1 MSNHA
6 APTLAIAALL
16 AFATPATAEARADP
30 GLDVRVLI
38 DVSGSMKRND
48 RANLRVPALRLLT
61 GLLPDGAHAGVWI
74 FGDRAVELLAPRRVD
89 TAWKRAA
96 NAAAAKVHSRDQHTD
111 IEAALLEATEDW
123 TGASPPGRRELI
135 VLTDGIVDV
144 AAGSEE
150 SRASRGRLIE
160 VQLPRL
166 RQLKARVHTL
176 ALSPEADAG
185 LMERLSAASGGYH
198 EAVAHAGGIERAF
211 LRIFE
216 ASATPDSL
224 PIVENR
230 FEVDASVTELTL
242 VVFRAADSS
251 PTRIIE
257 PDGRALG
264 WERLSEDVRW
274 DHEDGFDLITVTGPA
289 AGTWRIDA
297 DPDPANRALII
308 TDLQLKVGK
317 MPKLIEPGRPAA
329 VSLELIDGGRLIDSP
344 AILGRTTFGA
354 SLGGRPG
361 ASVKIAVA
369 PTDVPGRFLA
379 SIPALTEEG
388 IYELRVTA
396 SAPTFARDLRQVM
409 TVGASAP
416 DAADGSGAAPADGR
430 DPVGQAQSGAT
441 TSRNASPAA
450 GASGDGPVAVHADA
464 VRPTKGDPHA
474 TTAAPPPPVTTAAV
488 AANEERPG
496 DQNDGVTQDP
506 RADPAAGSADTPANL
521 EGLKDIATVAGFNL
535 LLAGIG
541 FYFHRRWR
549 NRPGVAPALEAL

>member
-6 APTLAIAALL
+6 ARTAAIAALL
-16 AFATPATAEARADP
+16 ALATPATAEAGAEP

-61 GLLPDGAHAGVWI
+61 GLLPEGAHAGVWI

-111 IEAALLEATEDW
+111 IEGALLEATQDW

-135 VLTDGIVDV
+135 VLTDGILDV
-144 AAGSEE
+144 AAGGEE
-150 SRASRGRLIE
+150 SRASRTRLLE

-166 RQLKARVHTL
+166 RRLNARVHTL

-242 VVFRAADSS
+242 VVFRAVDSS

-257 PDGRALG
+257 PDGQPLG

-274 DHEDGFDLITVTGPA
+274 DHERGFDLITVTGPA
-289 AGTWRIDA
+289 AGTWRINA
-297 DPDPANRALII
+297 NPDPDNRALVI

-317 MPKLIEPGRPAA
+317 MPKQVAAGRPAA
-329 VSLELIDGGRLIDSP
+329 VSLELTDGGRLIDSP
-344 AILGRTTFGA
+344 AILGRTTFAA
-354 SLGGRPG
+354 SLTGRSG
-361 ASVKIAVA
+361 ASVNIAVE
-369 PTDVPGRFLA
+369 PTDLTGRFLA
-379 SIPALTEEG
+379 SIPAMPEAGT
-388 IYELRVTA
+388 YELRVTA
-396 SAPTFARDLRQVM
+396 NAPTFARELRHVM
-409 TVGASAP
+409 TVGAITS
-416 DAADGSGAAPADGR
+416 DAVEGAEAATADGR
-430 DPVGQAQSGAT
+430 DPIEQVRTGET
-441 TSRNASPAA
+441 TNGNASRAA
-450 GASGDGPVAVHADA
+450 DAPGDVPVAVHADA
-464 VRPTKGDPHA
+464 VRPTKGDHRA
-474 TTAAPPPPVTTAAV
+474 TTAAAVLAA
-488 AANEERPG
+488 EGEKPG
-496 DQNDGVTQDP
+496 EGIDGVTENA
-506 RADPAAGSADTPANL
+506 RAASAAGSADTPAHL
-521 EGLKDIATVAGFNL
+521 EGLTDIAMVAGFNL

-541 FYFHRRWR
+541 LYFHRRWR